1 MKDEGR
7 MMRERKGF
15 TLIELLVVIAVIA
28 LLLAILMPALRAAKG
43 QGQMAACSAQLR
55 QFGLAWS
62 QYADDNDGF
71 NIEYAPSSQWASGG
85 FWFYQLGPYFSAKD
99 FAKGKGD
106 TLSGVLKILRCPA
119 AKVWRNRYNDTSPLY
134 GAHDLAWHWDS
145 RVGAQG
151 REEVHEGSYTLNGWM
166 QNLSAERKSAY
177 DAGRVRNYYFKY
189 DDARVESPLI
199 SDGGW
204 VDAWP
209 DNPHVAQTRNFLD
222 LKGAGIPGAPYR
234 MSPNQFT
241 RILLER
247 HGRGINILFKGAHVQ
262 RVALE
267 RVGQYKWHRYFTP
280 VGALELP

>member
-1 MKDEGR
+1 
-7 MMRERKGF
+7 MRERNGF

-43 QGQMAACSAQLR
+43 QAQMAACSAQLR

-99 FAKGKGD
+99 FASGRGD
-106 TLSGVLKILRCPA
+106 TRSGVMRIMRCPA
-119 AKVWRNRYNDTSPLY
+119 ARIWKNTYNDTSPLY
-134 GAHDLAWHWDS
+134 GSHDTAWRWNS
-145 RVGAQG
+145 QVGDQG

-177 DAGRVRNYYFKY
+177 AADRVRNYYFKY

-199 SDGGW
+199 CDGGW

-209 DNPHVAQTRNFLD
+209 DNPHVAETNQFLD
-222 LKGAGIPGAPYR
+222 LNGSGIPGAPYR
-234 MSPNQFT
+234 MSPNQLT

-247 HGRGINILFKGAHVQ
+247 HGRGINILFKAGQVQ
-262 RVALE
+262 RISLE
-267 RVGQYKWHRYFTP
+267 KVCHYKWHQYFTP
-280 VGALELP
+280 VPELDLP

>member
-1 MKDEGR
+1 
-7 MMRERKGF
+7 MRVRNGF

-28 LLLAILMPALRAAKG
+28 LLLAILMPALRKAKG
-43 QGQMAACSAQLR
+43 QAQMAACSAQLR

-85 FWFYQLGPYFSAKD
+85 FWFYQLGPYFSAKE
-99 FAKGKGD
+99 FASGRGD
-106 TLSGVLKILRCPA
+106 TRSGVLRILRCPA
-119 AKVWRNRYNDTSPLY
+119 ARIWKNTYNDTSPLY
-134 GAHDLAWHWDS
+134 GSHDTAWRWNS
-145 RVGAQG
+145 QVGDQG

-177 DAGRVRNYYFKY
+177 AADRVRNYYFKY

-199 SDGGW
+199 CDGGW

-209 DNPHVAQTRNFLD
+209 DNPHVAETNTFLD
-222 LKGAGIPGAPYR
+222 LKGSGIPGAPYR
-234 MSPNQFT
+234 MSPNQLT

-247 HGRGINILFKGAHVQ
+247 HGRGINILFKAGHVQ
-262 RVALE
+262 RVSLE
-267 RVGQYKWHRYFTP
+267 KVCRYNWHQHFTP
-280 VGALELP
+280 VPELDLP